1 MIYDLVG
8 FVLQFAVLV
17 FAAYLGTML
26 ALGQFHRQTT
36 GEPGETMALSH
47 RLTPRFM
54 RPNHEQYLSPADDQN
69 ASASAAGP
77 TTSEESAEDDSNHDA
92 TANAENDTDR

>member
-8 FVLQFAVLV
+8 FALQFAVLV

-36 GEPGETMALSH
+36 GELGETMALSH
-47 RLTPRFM
+47 RLTPRFI
-54 RPNHEQYLSPADDQN
+54 
-69 ASASAAGP
+69 SATGEYP
-77 TTSEESAEDDSNHDA
+77 DP
-92 TANAENDTDR
+92 